1 MIFETDFKLHFLVFH
16 FENNSN
22 SNNNPK
28 TPKPQNPISLHVIAI
43 LKKIY
48 REIYNNY
55 SDLIYNIFVLM
66 VG

>member
-1 MIFETDFKLHFLVFH
+1 MPSTGALV
-16 FENNSN
+16 EIAIG
-22 SNNNPK
+22 PK
-28 TPKPQNPISLHVIAI
+28 TPKPHVIAI